1 MSIDAGRGTG
11 WAIKLRGSPVTDGT
25 ESAPSLA
32 QWAGGEEAISRLFA
46 RFYERVPS
54 HPLLAPIFAA
64 MSAHHAERVA
74 AFVAEVLG
82 GDKRYS
88 VAGGTH
94 ARMIGRHIGRHLSQ
108 EQRRAWVS
116 LLLETADEV
125 GLPDDPEFR
134 ASLVGYLEWGSRLAV
149 INSREERASADTGAP
164 MPSWTWSSPGG
175 PYRP

>member
-1 MSIDAGRGTG
+1 LQSQEHWCSSGFANTDLDLQLKNHGIHKLIVVGLIANTKRMTAFLICCRSYETWKYIAPIQKAAREHKIFEYGT
-11 WAIKLRGSPVTDGT
+11 W
-25 ESAPSLA
+25 
-32 QWAGGEEAISRLFA
+32 GGEIRSEFEPKPGDFA
-46 RFYERVPS
+46 R
-54 HPLLAPIFAA
+54 
-64 MSAHHAERVA
+64 MS
-74 AFVAEVLG
+74 
-82 GDKRYS
+82 D
-88 VAGGTH
+88 
-94 ARMIGRHIGRHLSQ
+94 LSQ